1 MKGRYT
7 VFAVNVLIAVVVGAV
22 ATGCSSFDTQECGD
36 KYLHV
41 AYGASLT
48 GYRLV
53 ALTEEPRLQ
62 LTVYGVSDWDK
73 WEAWKTNPSPKVAF
87 DHDSPLA
94 VTCGE
99 RIEFTSNV
107 EPAINT
113 MPEAA
118 STAIVP
124 SHELLYL
131 DSTSYDILLR

>member
-1 MKGRYT
+1 MKGRPRI
-7 VFAVNVLIAVVVGAV
+7 FAINLLIVVIIGLWT
-22 ATGCSSFDTQECGD
+22 TGCSSFETQECGD

-53 ALTEEPRLQ
+53 ALTEDPRLQ
-62 LTVYGVSDWDK
+62 LTINGVSDWDK
-73 WEAWKTNPSPKVAF
+73 WEAWKNEPSPKVAF
-87 DHDSPLA
+87 EHNSTLA
-94 VTCGE
+94 VSCGD

-113 MPEAA
+113 MHGIA
-118 STAIVP
+118 STTVVP
-124 SHELLYL
+124 SHKLPNL